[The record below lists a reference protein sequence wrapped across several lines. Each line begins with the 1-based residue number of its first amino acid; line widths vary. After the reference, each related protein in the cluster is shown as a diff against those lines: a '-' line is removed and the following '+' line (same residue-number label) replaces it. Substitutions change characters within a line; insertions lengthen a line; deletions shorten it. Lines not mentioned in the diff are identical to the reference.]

1 VWPHTF
7 VYMRVPTAG
16 PGVIESRA
24 DIPKDRETLGEI
36 ATEAIAIG
44 AVTIKAQQ
52 FSMRIPAGNF

>member
-1 VWPHTF
+1 
-7 VYMRVPTAG
+7 MRVPTAG
-16 PGVIESRA
+16 PGIIESRA